1 MKKEMKKISLVTFL
15 LLVLPACLNAQNNK
29 PLSLNEALQY
39 ALQNRRDVKIEHLN
53 VQIAENEVKK
63 VNSKNLP
70 QLTSDL
76 DVRYNTQLQTNVLPG
91 AIFGT
96 PGNDRAVQF
105 GTTYNALWGLNLN
118 QNLFNPSN
126 KGDKQI
132 AKVQAEYNRVG
143 EKKTELAVKQ
153 EVTEAYY
160 SALLWKEKEK
170 LSAENLKRANAVF
183 TTSKDQLTQGS
194 ITSYDYQRYRIDYE
208 NAMAEHEKNKNN
220 VSLALSGLYY
230 KIGSDSIQSDSL
242 SDNIASLYAT
252 YQSTNLSSVEVQRPE
267 LEMEKMQYEIYELGV
282 KKQNFSYLP
291 TISFYANYSWQY
303 LNSEFNPTQ
312 SQYWYPFNYLGLK
325 ASIPLFDG
333 FLKERTKTE
342 YRLKSESS
350 RLKYEKLKSD
360 YSQETNTALTSV
372 KNAQTDL
379 ESQKKNLELA
389 NELYRIDGDRL
400 RNGTIKPNDLTIT
413 YYTLQQTQTN
423 YLNAA
428 YNYLVA
434 VMNYK
439 KATGSL

>member
-1 MKKEMKKISLVTFL
+1 MKKLSLFTFL
-15 LLVLPACLNAQNNK
+15 LLSMSVCLKAQNNK
-29 PLSLNEALQY
+29 PLSLNEALSY

-91 AIFGT
+91 AIFGS

-105 GTTYNALWGLNLN
+105 GTTYNTLWGLNLN
-118 QNLFNPSN
+118 QNLFNPTN

-132 AKVQAEYNRVG
+132 AKVQAEYNRIG

-160 SALLWKEKEK
+160 SALLWKEKAK
-170 LSAENLKRANAVF
+170 LSGENLKRANAVF
-183 TTSKDQLTQGS
+183 TTSKDQLAQGS

-208 NAMAEHEKNKNN
+208 NAISEHDKNKNN
-220 VSLALSGLYY
+220 VDLALSGLYY

-242 SDNIASLYAT
+242 SDNISSLYAT

-312 SQYWYPFNYLGLK
+312 SKYWYPFNYLGLK

-360 YSQETNTALTSV
+360 YNQETNTALTSV

-379 ESQKKNLELA
+379 DAQKKNLELA

-428 YNYLVA
+428 YNYLIA
-434 VMNYK
+434 IMNYK

>member
-1 MKKEMKKISLVTFL
+1 MKRFHLFTFV
-15 LLVLPACLNAQNNK
+15 LLVAPICLYAQTGK

-39 ALQNRRDVKIEHLN
+39 ALQNRRDLKIEHLN

-105 GTTYNALWGLNLN
+105 GTTYNTLWGLNLN
-118 QNLFNPSN
+118 QNLFNPSTR
-126 KGDKQI
+126 GDKLV
-132 AKVQAEYNRVG
+132 AKVQEEYNRVG

-160 SALLWKEKEK
+160 SALLWKEKTK
-170 LSAENLKRANAVF
+170 LSGENLKRANAVYA
-183 TTSKDQLTQGS
+183 TSKDQLAEGS
-194 ITSYDYQRYRIDYE
+194 ITSYDHQRYRIDYE
-208 NAMAEHEKNKNN
+208 NAVSEHAKNKNN
-220 VSLALSGLYY
+220 ADLALSGLYY
-230 KIGSDSIQSDSL
+230 KMGSDSIVSDSL
-242 SDNIASLYAT
+242 SDGIASLYAT
-252 YQSTNLSSVEVQRPE
+252 YQSANMSSVEVQRPE
-267 LEMEKMQYEIYELGV
+267 LEMEKIQYEIYELGV

-303 LNSEFNPTQ
+303 LNSEFNPIQ
-312 SQYWYPFNYLGLK
+312 SQYWYPFSYLGLK

-342 YRLKSESS
+342 YRLKGESS

-360 YSQETNTALTSV
+360 YSQETTTALTAV
-372 KNAQTDL
+372 KNAQADL
-379 ESQKKNLELA
+379 EAQKKNLELA

-400 RNGTIKPNDLTIT
+400 RNGNIKPNDLTIT

-428 YNYLVA
+428 YNYLIA

-439 KATGSL
+439 KATGTL

>member
-1 MKKEMKKISLVTFL
+1 MKRLSLFTFIL
-15 LLVLPACLNAQNNK
+15 LAVPVCLNAQNSK
-29 PLSLNEALQY
+29 PLSLYEALQY
-39 ALQNRRDVKIEHLN
+39 ALQNRKDVKIEHLN
-53 VQIAENEVKK
+53 VQIAENEIKK

-91 AIFGT
+91 AIFGS

-105 GTTYNALWGLNLN
+105 GTTYNTLWGLNLN

-132 AKVQAEYNRVG
+132 AKVQAEYNRIG

-160 SALLWKEKEK
+160 SALLWKEKAK
-170 LSAENLKRANAVF
+170 LSGENLKRATAVF

-208 NAMAEHEKNKNN
+208 NAVSEHEKNKNN
-220 VSLALSGLYY
+220 VDLALSGLYY
-230 KIGSDSIQSDSL
+230 KIGSDALPSDSL
-242 SDNIASLYAT
+242 SDNISSLYST
-252 YQSTNLSSVEVQRPE
+252 YQSMNLSAVEVQRPE
-267 LEMEKMQYEIYELGV
+267 LEMEKIQYEIYELGV

-360 YSQETNTALTSV
+360 YGQETNTALTSV
-372 KNAQTDL
+372 KNAQADL
-379 ESQKKNLELA
+379 DAQKKNLDLA

-400 RNGTIKPNDLTIT
+400 KNGSIKPNDLTIT

-428 YNYLVA
+428 YNYLIA
-434 VMNYK
+434 IMNYK
-439 KATGSL
+439 KATGTL